1 MFPAIKGKTHISFL
15 LKMWEGGLSNASIDQ
30 APSLLSIY
38 KIAQKK
44 MVSSLNNPN
53 PSINYGDANDLY
65 LHKPT
70 WHVFKHFPFSILFLI
85 FSTSA
90 LRL

>member
-1 MFPAIKGKTHISFL
+1 MPRLTKPPPFFL
-15 LKMWEGGLSNASIDQ
+15 
-30 APSLLSIY
+30 PIY

-44 MVSSLNNPN
+44 MVSSHDDPN
-53 PSINYGDANDLY
+53 PSINHDDVNNLY

-90 LRL
+90 LRP